1 MKIVSSFLLSA
12 IVALAAVA
20 DDVRERVVFPGPFP
34 MKDVRK
40 VSFVFDCD
48 RADLAYRHVA
58 YFESGS
64 GYYVIPFK
72 VRTSGRNEIVLD
84 RNACAR
90 EEGKVAGWGAVK
102 SVMISFYHDD
112 VRVPRWSVGEF
123 KLLKTPYDVVVMTS
137 DACVHD
143 YPALLS
149 ACGLEPLLIGAD
161 ELDDAVL
168 ASAELVVPIGGRKPI
183 PQKAEAALKAF
194 KQRGGGVLTYKDRT
208 DAGRDVEKL
217 AHIVGVRQPRLVGKM
232 AAWREKVRAQV
243 EENRE
248 AARGFPAF
256 MGEGG
261 ADEMRV
267 LFCHTAY
274 GPERVQDMA
283 KWEDWDRSCAW
294 LKKMGFNALCVNVC
308 RGGIAFYRSAVLPMA
323 AEVETK
329 GDSIDL
335 IKRACEKH
343 GLRFIAWKVCFRSR
357 VGMKTP
363 AFEKW
368 IADGRGAV
376 DYAGKRDDEW
386 LCPVRPEN
394 RALEVEALVELAKR
408 RPWAISLDYIRYS
421 SSEWCFC
428 DACRTAFERYVG
440 RSVADWPKT
449 VRADAG
455 LSRKWN
461 EFRKESITGIVRDVV
476 RRVRAEA
483 PGVKVHASVFR
494 FPRGDALSVAQDWG
508 RWCREGWL
516 DVVAPMDGADATTA
530 LSSYLNAQKA
540 DRADAVL
547 VPTLYPST
555 WTDPMLGAKDLMEQ
569 IRACRAAG
577 LPGFGVFTFDGKFIN
592 MVSNEKEAL
601 K

>member
-1 MKIVSSFLLSA
+1 MKSTILTVIGLVGLAVTSA
-12 IVALAAVA
+12 AAAANVPFKLGIAGYTYHQQPIEQALAA
-20 DDVRERVVFPGPFP
+20 
-34 MKDVRK
+34 MQ
-40 VSFVFDCD
+40 
-48 RADLAYRHVA
+48 RADVHYLCVKDFH
-58 YFESGS
+58 
-64 GYYVIPFK
+64 
-72 VRTSGRNEIVLD
+72 LD
-84 RNACAR
+84 
-90 EEGKVAGWGAVK
+90 
-102 SVMISFYHDD
+102 Y
-112 VRVPRWSVGEF
+112 
-123 KLLKTPYDVVVMTS
+123 KL
-137 DACVHD
+137 
-143 YPALLS
+143 
-149 ACGLEPLLIGAD
+149 G
-161 ELDDAVL
+161 
-168 ASAELVVPIGGRKPI
+168 
-183 PQKAEAALKAF
+183 AEAPIAAF
-194 KQRGGGVLTYKDRT
+194 KARGGGVLTLEDRLT
-208 DAGRDVEKL
+208 AKKHPERLPELVER
-217 AHIVGVRQPRLVGKM
+217 RQPSL
-232 AAWREKVRAQV
+232 AAVLAADRPRRERIAAENARA
-243 EENRE
+243 
-248 AARGFPAF
+248 AAEFPAF
-256 MGEGG
+256 MRAGGEDEIRA
-261 ADEMRV
+261 AD
-267 LFCHTAY
+267 CHVAY
-274 GPERVQDMA
+274 GPERVA
-283 KWEDWDRSCAW
+283 KPEDWEDWNANCAY
-294 LKKMGFNALCVNVC
+294 LKGLGFNALCVNVC

-455 LSRKWN
+455 LSLKWN

-530 LSSYLNAQKA
+530 LNSYLNAQKA

-569 IRACRAAG
+569 IRTCRAAG

-592 MVSNEKEAL
+592 MISNEKEAL